1 MILRSLVLF
10 LTAILPCLAAEP
22 KKSWRIMP
30 VGDSITEGGST
41 FSVYRLPLW
50 EKLTA
55 AGYVFE
61 YVGTKSSPS
70 RVGPLAHEGYGG
82 KNAEFLA
89 TVVPA
94 SFARTP
100 ADIVLIQAGHNHT
113 VEEKPVPGILAA
125 TESMINGIRKTN
137 PKVIILV
144 AQPVLSGK
152 LPKYAYLPDLG
163 KEIPVL
169 AKRLS
174 TADSPVI
181 AVDQAAGFDF
191 RTDAIDDKV
200 HPNAAGAEKMA
211 RCWFEALTKV
221 MGKAQ
226 PGPEPKII
234 PFKKTPQGELSLHLF
249 EPDASGSKAGR
260 AAIVFFFGGGW
271 TTGTPLQ
278 FYPECA
284 HFAAGGLVAISADYR
299 IQSVHRTTPF
309 ESVADGKSA
318 IRWVRQHAA
327 ELGVDPQRIIA
338 AGASAG
344 GQVAA
349 ATGTLAGLDEATEDR
364 SISSRPN
371 AMILWYPVIDNG
383 PDGYGDAAMK
393 ASFQEISPLHNIT
406 ASTPPALVFLGT
418 ADKLVPVATGRAFE
432 EKMKAA
438 GVRCEL
444 MLFEG
449 AGHPIYE
456 YRKGPST
463 LRDQIL
469 SAADKFIASLRS

>member
-1 MILRSLVLF
+1 MLLRF
-10 LTAILPCLAAEP
+10 LTLCLLAILPGLAAEP
-22 KKSWRIMP
+22 RKSWRIMP

-61 YVGTKSSPS
+61 YVGSKTSPS
-70 RVGPLAHEGYGG
+70 RIGPLLHEGYGG

-89 TVVPA
+89 GVVPGN
-94 SFARTP
+94 FAKTP
-100 ADIVLIQAGHNHT
+100 ADIVLIQAGHNHSI
-113 VEEKPVPGILAA
+113 EEKPIPGILSA
-125 TESMINGIRKTN
+125 TESMITAFRKTN
-137 PKVIILV
+137 PKVIILL
-144 AQPVLSGK
+144 AQPILSGK

-163 KEIPVL
+163 KEIAAL
-169 AKRLS
+169 AKRLN

-181 AVDQAAGFDF
+181 GVDQASGFEF
-191 RTDAIDDKV
+191 QTDAIADKV

-211 RCWFEALTKV
+211 QRWFDALTKV
-221 MGKAQ
+221 MGK
-226 PGPEPKII
+226 PEPRPVPKVV
-234 PFKKTPQGELSLHLF
+234 PFKKTPQGDLSLHLF
-249 EPDASGSKAGR
+249 LPTAPSSETKRS
-260 AAIVFFFGGGW
+260 AIVFFFGGGW
-271 TTGTPLQ
+271 SVGTPLQ

-284 HFAAGGLVAISADYR
+284 HFAAKGMVAISADYR
-299 IQSVHRTTPF
+299 IHSAHKTSPF

-318 IRWVRQHAA
+318 IRWVRQHAK
-327 ELGVDPQRIIA
+327 ELGIDPNRIIA

-349 ATGTLAGLDEATEDR
+349 AAGTLPGLDAPTEDP

-383 PDGYGDAAMK
+383 PGGYGDANVK
-393 ASFQEISPLHNIT
+393 ARYQEISPLHNIT
-406 ASTPPALVFLGT
+406 ASTPPTLLFLGT
-418 ADKLVPVATGRAFE
+418 ADKLIPVATGKAFE
-432 EKMKAA
+432 QKMKSV

-444 MLFEG
+444 QLFEG

-456 YRKGPST
+456 WRKGPSP
-463 LRDQIL
+463 LRDEIL
-469 SAADKFIASLRS
+469 SAADKFIASLKS

>member
-1 MILRSLVLF
+1 MFLRSLVLC

-22 KKSWRIMP
+22 RKSWRIMP

-61 YVGTKSSPS
+61 YVGSKTSPS
-70 RVGPLAHEGYGG
+70 RVGPLQHEGYGG

-89 TVVPA
+89 GVVPGN
-94 SFARTP
+94 FAKTP
-100 ADIVLIQAGHNHT
+100 ADIVLIQAGHNHSI
-113 VEEKPVPGILAA
+113 EEKPIPGILSA
-125 TESMINGIRKTN
+125 TESMITAFRRTN
-137 PKVIILV
+137 PKVIILL
-144 AQPVLSGK
+144 AQPILSGK
-152 LPKYAYLPDLG
+152 LPKYSYLPDLG
-163 KEIPVL
+163 KEITTL
-169 AKRLS
+169 AKRVG

-181 AVDQAAGFDF
+181 VVDQASGFDF
-191 RTDAIDDKV
+191 KTDAIDDKV

-211 RCWFEALTKV
+211 QRWFDALTKV
-221 MGKAQ
+221 MGK
-226 PGPEPKII
+226 PEPRPVPKVV
-234 PFKKTPQGELSLHLF
+234 PFKQTPQGNLNLHIF
-249 EPDASGSKAGR
+249 RPESPGSGKPAP
-260 AAIVFFFGGGW
+260 AIVFFFGGGW
-271 TTGTPLQ
+271 SVGTPIQ

-284 HFAAGGLVAISADYR
+284 HFASKGLVAISADYR
-299 IQSVHRTTPF
+299 ISSVHRTTPF

-318 IRWVRQHAA
+318 IRWVRQHAG
-327 ELGVDPQRIIA
+327 ELGVDPTHIIA

-349 ATGTLAGLDEATEDR
+349 AAGTLSGLDEAAEDH
-364 SISSRPN
+364 SVSSRPN

-383 PDGYGDAAMK
+383 PDGYGDAAIK
-393 ASFQEISPLHNIT
+393 ARFQEISPLHNISAT
-406 ASTPPALVFLGT
+406 TPPALVFLGT
-418 ADKLVPVATGRAFE
+418 ADKLIPVSTGRAFE
-432 EKMKAA
+432 QKMKAA

-456 YRKGPST
+456 YRKGPSP